1 MGAGVVVVCT
11 SRFLYIS
18 SSELEGALTR
28 VLTFDHIIHMPQ
40 HYPRFPYPRFPI
52 AWKLSSSGP
61 GLGFEFAEVMLEAA
75 LNLLTSSLD
84 FACT

>member
-1 MGAGVVVVCT
+1 MGAGVVVLCT
-11 SRFLYIS
+11 SRFLYNLMYEIHHWKEHSRLIIS
-18 SSELEGALTR
+18 FICHNTIL
-28 VLTFDHIIHMPQ
+28 VFHI
-40 HYPRFPYPRFPI
+40 PI

-75 LNLLTSSLD
+75 LNDLTPSLD